1 MAQQELKEWQR
12 PNSDFIKKYVAK
24 HKQELEKLRAKAKEL
39 AFHGQWVIIGDQGY
53 LKKSEQYA
61 MSSCLDEHLEGEV
74 SPRIILSPS
83 AESEKKGEED
93 IKKAIRLCREL
104 KMKIAVRTGGH
115 QYCGFSST
123 LPVNMQIDVSKT
135 FPQHEY
141 NAETNVLRCGVS
153 QPLGEWAVKNH
164 AQGIY
169 LPMGVCPSVHL
180 GGHVHTGGWGM
191 VARSHGLLAD
201 RVLAFDIILASG
213 EKERIVRPE
222 KGKTSPHNDD
232 VYYAVLGGGKGGDFG
247 IVTHLEFKPLRDRD
261 HPNAECYKFVWI
273 WTKAKAEAAVRK
285 MAELSKLCADG
296 TIPSDYEFVLNIT
309 GFGENLWVSQPVKE
323 DLTRQGKTRIGNR
336 ALRLFD
342 GVQDKLRERAIAGIR
357 KRGLLRQRVQDKL
370 REMGITSTEKMD
382 SQPQVKEALK
392 AKGYVP
398 DPNQDPPAI
407 QMWMCFTNKGGEGE
421 QFDDQWFN
429 SFIEVC
435 GKPDSKTTKENA
447 SGQPNTGKTPEQE
460 EQGGYN
466 KKIPLSRGLS
476 AYLLMR
482 DKRPREMP
490 YPFVKRFQVT
500 MDLPEGYP
508 KTFTDQMHEIMGDDV
523 HDEDDSNWGTDL
535 GQHLVSQQQIYAGG
549 AVAENGKAGITSYSW
564 REQTVALS
572 YDSFYLV
579 SPFDP
584 DARKT
589 AEDWQKENDE
599 KFIKQKGFA
608 DKDMRMFAYTFGDRE
623 LEKVWQYYYDS
634 EEKYNRLRKIKGRLD
649 PDGLFS
655 AGPFSL
661 KPLY

>member
-1 MAQQELKEWQR
+1 
-12 PNSDFIKKYVAK
+12 
-24 HKQELEKLRAKAKEL
+24 
-39 AFHGQWVIIGDQGY
+39 
-53 LKKSEQYA
+53 
-61 MSSCLDEHLEGEV
+61 
-74 SPRIILSPS
+74 
-83 AESEKKGEED
+83 
-93 IKKAIRLCREL
+93 
-104 KMKIAVRTGGH
+104 
-115 QYCGFSST
+115 
-123 LPVNMQIDVSKT
+123 
-135 FPQHEY
+135 
-141 NAETNVLRCGVS
+141 
-153 QPLGEWAVKNH
+153 
-164 AQGIY
+164 
-169 LPMGVCPSVHL
+169 
-180 GGHVHTGGWGM
+180 
-191 VARSHGLLAD
+191 
-201 RVLAFDIILASG
+201 
-213 EKERIVRPE
+213 
-222 KGKTSPHNDD
+222 
-232 VYYAVLGGGKGGDFG
+232 
-247 IVTHLEFKPLRDRD
+247 
-261 HPNAECYKFVWI
+261 
-273 WTKAKAEAAVRK
+273 
-285 MAELSKLCADG
+285 
-296 TIPSDYEFVLNIT
+296 
-309 GFGENLWVSQPVKE
+309 
-323 DLTRQGKTRIGNR
+323 
-336 ALRLFD
+336 
-342 GVQDKLRERAIAGIR
+342 
-357 KRGLLRQRVQDKL
+357 
-370 REMGITSTEKMD
+370 
-382 SQPQVKEALK
+382 
-392 AKGYVP
+392 
-398 DPNQDPPAI
+398 
-407 QMWMCFTNKGGEGE
+407 MWMCFTNKGGEGE
-421 QFDDQWFN
+421 QFDDQWFK

-447 SGQPNTGKTPEQE
+447 SGEPNTGKTEEQE

-523 HDEDDSNWGTDL
+523 HDDDDSNWGTDL

-579 SPFDP
+579 SPFHP

-589 AEDWQKENDE
+589 AEDWQRENDE

-661 KPLY
+661 KPL